1 MHNQKLKPLRLDPEL
16 TVDISKIQAQISQQL
31 PFSLLEPRQLESWL
45 NESKIVNYKIGQ
57 RILRP
62 DELNGYIFL
71 VLKGT
76 IRLVGSDPIQ
86 SSSIS
91 LGTRGSGQLIGW
103 ISLLRSVPTENVIA
117 STDTLLLALPSQKF
131 VNLLHENRIFLDHFS
146 SLTNPHESHEILVAA
161 ALKHSQ
167 RKSGWQ
173 EEISHRAS
181 QAKVYSVSNTSQ
193 PITNDSLPNNW
204 QWLISTGGIPGFE
217 PGTVFDPNE
226 SSLPLRSDLTLP
238 VRLIGVPTSHNIKHP
253 LKDINHN
260 TDDPN
265 LDVGTV
271 DLHQLGILE
280 EDKLDTDQIFPHSSG
295 HGELKEALA
304 VCQTIA
310 LSQKVPFRPDSL
322 TKILED
328 QLRRGKAITL
338 ELIAS
343 MCEFLGLSSQIGTT
357 SKEYLRSVEGPA
369 ILIYN
374 SVPVVFF
381 TVKNNCVVISH
392 PNKGIVNV
400 PTAEFISD
408 LPDDVRFVIAR
419 RVSSTPTSRF
429 GWNWFTPL
437 LKKYKRALVL
447 VFISSLLAQ
456 LFGLAI
462 PLLIQQII
470 DKVLSQGNLASLNV
484 LGSTMIVLALF
495 QGILRALRTYIFV
508 DTTDRMDLT
517 LGSAVIDRLL
527 ALPLSYFEKRPV
539 GELSQ
544 RLGELNT
551 IRNFLTGTA
560 LLSILNIL
568 FAVLYLVVMFIY
580 SPILSVVALSTF
592 PLYLLLVFVVA
603 PIYKTLIRARAVA
616 AAKTQSH
623 LIEIIGGIQ
632 TVKAQHFEL
641 TARWKW
647 QDRYRHF
654 VTEGFKSVALGS
666 TSGEIGGF
674 LNQVSGLLVL
684 WVGMSLVIQGDFTLG
699 QLIAFR
705 IIAGNVTGPLL
716 QLAGLYQGFQSVQL
730 SMERL
735 GDIIDQNPELNS
747 QSEHDQISLPPIIGD
762 VRFEDISFRF
772 GKQGPKQLNNI
783 NVSIKHGS
791 FVGIVGQSGSGK
803 STLMKLL
810 PRLYNPDS
818 GRIFID
824 DYDIQKVELA
834 SLRRQVGIV
843 PQDSLLFEGTVA
855 ENISLNY
862 PEASTES
869 IIEAAK
875 IACAHDFIMSLSE
888 GYATQ
893 ITEKGS
899 NLSGGQRQ
907 RIAIARTVLSN
918 PQLLVMDEATS
929 ALDFETER
937 QLCNNLQKWASDRT
951 VFFITHRLSTVQS
964 SDIILLMHQG
974 FLEEIGTH
982 SDLISKRGRYASL
995 FKNQQASE

>member
-1 MHNQKLKPLRLDPEL
+1 M
-16 TVDISKIQAQISQQL
+16 DISKIHAQIARQL
-31 PFSLLEPRQLESWL
+31 PFSLLDRTQLESWL
-45 NESKIVNYKIGQ
+45 EESELVKYNVGQ

-62 DELNGYIFL
+62 DELNSYIYL
-71 VLKGT
+71 VIKGT
-76 IRLVGSDPIQ
+76 IRLVGSHP
-86 SSSIS
+86 SENSTIS
-91 LGTRGSGQLIGW
+91 LGTRGPGQLFGW
-103 ISLLRSVPTENVIA
+103 ISLLRSKPTENIIA
-117 STDTLLLALPSQKF
+117 STNTLLLALPSSSF
-131 VNLLHENRIFLDHFS
+131 ISLLYENQEFLDHFS
-146 SLTNPHESHEILVAA
+146 RLPNTHESHEVVVASA
-161 ALKHSQ
+161 STHAQ

-173 EEISHRAS
+173 DEISYRCS
-181 QAKVYSVSNTSQ
+181 QAKVCSVYDLNNLTQ
-193 PITNDSLPNNW
+193 LEQLPKHW
-204 QWLISTGGIPGFE
+204 RWLVSTDGISGFE
-217 PGTVFDPNE
+217 PGTIFDPLN
-226 SSLPLRSDLTLP
+226 SLISTRSDLRLPLRLVGVPDSDLIEFP
-238 VRLIGVPTSHNIKHP
+238 SQEIAIDSSEHN
-253 LKDINHN
+253 
-260 TDDPN
+260 
-265 LDVGTV
+265 VGTV
-271 DLHQLGILE
+271 DLYQLGILE
-280 EDKLDTDQIFPHSSG
+280 ADKLESDQVYPHTSG
-295 HGELKEALA
+295 NGELKESLA

-310 LSQKVPFRPDSL
+310 LTQKVPFRPDSL
-322 TKILED
+322 TKILEE
-328 QLRRGKAITL
+328 QFRRGKAVTL
-338 ELIAS
+338 ELLAA
-343 MCEFLGLSSQIGTT
+343 MCETLGLSSQIGTT
-357 SKEYLRSVEGPA
+357 SKSYLSGIEGPA
-369 ILIYN
+369 IFIYN
-374 SVPVVFF
+374 EVPIVFF
-381 TVKNNCVVISH
+381 AVKNNCAVISH
-392 PNKGIVNV
+392 PNKGILNV
-400 PTAEFISD
+400 PLKEFCAD
-408 LPDDVRFVIAR
+408 LTDEIRFVISR
-419 RVSSTPTSRF
+419 RVAATPTTRF
-429 GWNWFTPL
+429 GWSWFTPL
-437 LKKYKRALVL
+437 LKKYKRALAL
-447 VFISSLLAQ
+447 VFVSSLLAQ
-456 LFGLAI
+456 LFALAI
-462 PLLIQQII
+462 PLLLQQII
-470 DKVLSQGNLASLNV
+470 DKVLSQGNLTSLNV
-484 LGSTMIVLALF
+484 LGSTMIILALF
-495 QGILRALRTYIFV
+495 QGILQALRTYIFV

-551 IRNFLTGTA
+551 IRSFLTGTA
-560 LLSILNIL
+560 LISILNIL
-568 FAVLYLVVMFIY
+568 FAALYLVVMFIY
-580 SPILSVVALSTF
+580 SPLLSVVALSTL
-592 PLYLLLVFVVA
+592 PLYLLLVFGVA
-603 PIYKTLIRARAVA
+603 PIYKALIRARAVA

-647 QDRYRHF
+647 QDRYRQF

-684 WVGMSLVIQGDFTLG
+684 WVGMSLVIEGNFTLG

-716 QLAGLYQGFQSVQL
+716 QLASLYQGFQKVQL

-735 GDIIDQNPELNS
+735 GDIVDQNPELNS
-747 QSEHDQISLPPIIGD
+747 ASDSEQISLPPIQGD
-762 VRFEDISFRF
+762 IRFEDIDFRF
-772 GKQGPKQLNNI
+772 GKQGPNQLNNI
-783 NVSIKHGS
+783 NVSINKGS

-810 PRLYNPDS
+810 PRLYSPDS

-824 DYDIQKVELA
+824 DYDIAKVDLA

-869 IIEAAK
+869 IIEAARV
-875 IACAHDFIMSLSE
+875 ACAHDFIMGLSE

-937 QLCNNLQKWASDRT
+937 ILCTNLQKWALGRT

-964 SDIILLMHQG
+964 SDVILLLHQG
-974 FLEEIGTH
+974 HLEELGTH
-982 SDLISKRGRYASL
+982 QELLAKRGRYSSL
-995 FKNQQASE
+995 FKNQQVSD